1 MRIARVVVF
10 VIERGKDGAA
20 SAAEEEVGTARAAA
34 ARSARAARVTG
45 GRVGERTV
53 GHTRRPE

>member
-34 ARSARAARVTG
+34 ARPARAARG
-45 GRVGERTV
+45 RTV
-53 GHTRRPE
+53 LPAASGGYMA